1 LSGGFRLEAFVA
13 GEFIVVSRME
23 SARYRFLRQLFGES
37 MNVISDRRFGQRRQ
51 PNHERAAAERRRAE
65 RRRRADVA
73 RDLHTL
79 GWTLVRR

>member
-1 LSGGFRLEAFVA
+1 VA

-51 PNHERAAAERRRAE
+51 PNHERGAAERRRVE
-65 RRRRADVA
+65 RRRADVA
-73 RDLHTL
+73 RDLHAL
-79 GWTLVRR
+79 GWALVRR